1 MCAPEIRSSVD
12 RPDYWVEC
20 RPCAYRSDD
29 FLSFKDCASAFAE
42 HMAEMGVEL

>member
-20 RPCAYRSDD
+20 RPCGYRSEDY
-29 FLSFKDCASAFAE
+29 LSLKDVAAAYAE
-42 HMAEMGVEL
+42 HVYEEWSA